1 MANFLDSAKLFVISP
16 YAKSRVVGYSKRS
29 KLQNLSSSKARVR
42 NLFIFSCS
50 SHRQLEQGKL
60 IEPCYHPKKGC
71 LSFVSLSLRLLYLLR
86 LSWSNYRRSLALL
99 QPYRYSSSGLALLL
113 STTFRRGLFATSP
126 FLSSL
131 VEALTMVFM
140 SELGDKSM
148 FATALL
154 ATRYRPWLVFIGAM
168 VALTT
173 MTGIA
178 CFLGNLM
185 HLLPP
190 IYTHYGSIILF
201 LYFGIQMIRNSFR
214 KSQQGSTE
222 LLDAEELVGSLKAEN
237 SSFWSILGKIFL
249 LIFTAEWCDRSML
262 ATMALASSHSPLAI
276 ISGATIANV
285 ICSGIAVLGAALLS
299 SRISEQKVSFVGGSL
314 FLYFGI
320 KSLVEGPEGQET

>member
-1 MANFLDSAKLFVISP
+1 MASFLDSAKLFVPSQ
-16 YAKSRVVGYSKRS
+16 YSQSRVVGLSKQKKLENILYSKSRI
-29 KLQNLSSSKARVR
+29 R
-42 NLFIFSCS
+42 NLVIVSCS
-50 SHRQLEQGKL
+50 HHNRGVERETL
-60 IEPCYHPKKGC
+60 IKPCYPKKGR
-71 LSFVSLSLRLLYLLR
+71 LGFVSLSLRLLCLIR
-86 LSWSNYRRSLALL
+86 LSWASYRRSLSLL
-99 QPYRYSSSGLALLL
+99 LPYRYSSSGLALLL
-113 STTFRRGLFATSP
+113 STTLRRGVFATSP

-131 VEALTMVFM
+131 VEAMTMVFM

-168 VALTT
+168 VALTM

-201 LYFGIQMIRNSFR
+201 LYFGIQMIKNSYTKNQR
-214 KSQQGSTE
+214 ESTE
-222 LLDAEELVGSLKAEN
+222 LGDAEKLVGSFKAEN

-285 ICSGIAVLGAALLS
+285 ICSGIAVLGAALVS
-299 SRISEQKVSFVGGSL
+299 SKISEQKVSFVGGLL
-314 FLYFGI
+314 FLFFGI
-320 KSLVEGPEGQET
+320 KSWVDGPEEE